1 MATIQQLMP
10 YLEQG
15 YIAVDHVR
23 IGPAYLHP
31 KKQGDTLVFEW
42 TAYEME
48 SEWSGPVIHSKEYV
62 LTWNSDEWGILC
74 HTQPTVPHGGTSE
87 YDEDKPERI
96 EQAIAD
102 GLAYKA
108 EGFRDRKE

>member
-1 MATIQQLMP
+1 MATIRDLMP

-31 KKQGDTLVFEW
+31 KKQDGSLVFEW

-48 SEWSGPVIHSKEYV
+48 GEWAGPETHTQEYV
-62 LTWNSDEWGILC
+62 RTWRSDDWGILC
-74 HTQPTVPHGGTSE
+74 EEKGSE
-87 YDEDKPERI
+87 YSEDVPEQI
-96 EQAIAD
+96 DQAIAE
-102 GLAYKA
+102 GLAYKT
-108 EGFRDRKE
+108 EGF